1 MSPNPT
7 SILNLRKESSS
18 IGGGKISIKRT
29 KRFNKTIDNHSLI
42 PTRIATKP
50 KHHKSKVRSRKKWS
64 LRASIIQ
71 NILSWPVLKGF
82 IKTSKYST
90 VTAGEVTGFCSSGT
104 AFVLK
109 TTSMTASR
117 LEFGRKK
124 SPRRQ
129 AVSYTQSFWHKNNTP
144 KGYRW
149 GMEGI
154 TFTCWRTSL
163 DWKTKESITSS

>member
-1 MSPNPT
+1 MIPNPT

-29 KRFNKTIDNHSLI
+29 KTYRTKKFNETFDNHSLSPKTI
-42 PTRIATKP
+42 VTKP

-64 LRASIIQ
+64 LRALIIQ
-71 NILSWPVLKGF
+71 STLLWPVLKGF

-90 VTAGEVTGFCSSGT
+90 VTAGEVTDFCSSGT

-129 AVSYTQSFWHKNNTP
+129 AVSYTQSF
-144 KGYRW
+144 
-149 GMEGI
+149 
-154 TFTCWRTSL
+154 
-163 DWKTKESITSS
+163 